1 MLTALS
7 KALECVSHELPSA
20 KLNVKL
26 KSSAVRL
33 VFGCLTNKKQQTKSS
48 CQYSS
53 WKYFFVV
60 VSQRSVLEP
69 LLFSIYLYDLSLL
82 TCNIFIPS
90 YAGDTTPYFYGEN
103 ISSTFSIE
111 KALDLLFQWFSD
123 NHTKAKSRVM
133 VSYHL
138 MKMYL

>member
-53 WKYFFVV
+53 WKYFFCCCFPKI
-60 VSQRSVLEP
+60 S
-69 LLFSIYLYDLSLL
+69 FGTIYLYDLSLL
-82 TCNIFIPS
+82 TSNIFILS
-90 YAGDTTPYFYGEN
+90 YAGDTTSYFYGEN